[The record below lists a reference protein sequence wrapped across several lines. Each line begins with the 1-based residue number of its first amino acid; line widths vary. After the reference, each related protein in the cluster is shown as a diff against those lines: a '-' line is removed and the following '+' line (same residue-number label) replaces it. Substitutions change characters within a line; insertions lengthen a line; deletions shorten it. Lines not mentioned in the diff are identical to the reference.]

1 MSHLR
6 DSPPTPGT
14 RLPLTYE
21 TRLTPGS
28 PSVHARRF
36 PAPGRSLIHQNDH
49 ADITVHLPVLPK
61 KNVSSP
67 RHQPPPP
74 PPPPTPRRRNISLI
88 RIPLRIHPISR
99 PVRVALYG
107 LDSLESHSYGIRGEQ
122 VRPQTAADHAP

>member
-14 RLPLTYE
+14 RLPLKYE

-36 PAPGRSLIHQNDH
+36 PAPGRSLTHQNDH
-49 ADITVHLPVLPK
+49 SDITVHLPVLPK

-67 RHQPPPP
+67 HHPATPATPATITSHRPATSTRRQHPGVITSASSISLCT
-74 PPPPTPRRRNISLI
+74 PTPYPCR
-88 RIPLRIHPISR
+88 
-99 PVRVALYG
+99 
-107 LDSLESHSYGIRGEQ
+107 
-122 VRPQTAADHAP
+122 

>member
-49 ADITVHLPVLPK
+49 ADITVHPPVLPK

-67 RHQPPPP
+67 PPSHSLNRRAASDGRG
-74 PPPPTPRRRNISLI
+74 PRLEDRRG
-88 RIPLRIHPISR
+88 
-99 PVRVALYG
+99 G
-107 LDSLESHSYGIRGEQ
+107 LDRGDRGRGLAR
-122 VRPQTAADHAP
+122 VHGHGV